1 MPELPDVEVFRR
13 RVAANGLR
21 RPIRAVTLSSE
32 LVKDGSAQKLRERL
46 RGSELEST
54 KRHGKN
60 LFISISGGGWLL
72 LHFGMTGDVEF
83 FETKKEKPRYTK
95 LLLEFS
101 DGGYMAFENMRKL
114 GRIGL
119 VEDVD
124 EFVSGRR
131 LGPDV
136 FDGSFGAGELA
147 AALKGRTGSIKA
159 ALMNQEI
166 VAGLGN
172 IYTDEVLFHAGIHPG
187 RAIDELSRKEIGEIS
202 RRIRQVLRMAIDRE
216 VDADEFPRTYML
228 PHRSK
233 RGSCPKCGREWTI
246 TTIGGRTTYF
256 CEHDQG

>member
-13 RVAANGLR
+13 RIAANGLR
-21 RPIRAVTLSSE
+21 RPITSVTLSSE
-32 LVKDGSAQKLRERL
+32 LVKEGSSQKLRERL
-46 RGSELEST
+46 RGSELTST
-54 KRHGKN
+54 RRHGKN
-60 LFISISGGGWLL
+60 LFVSISAGGWLL
-72 LHFGMTGDVEF
+72 LHFGMTGDVSF
-83 FETKKEKPRYTK
+83 FETKNEKPRYTK

-101 DGGYMAFENMRKL
+101 GGGYMAFENMRKL

-131 LGPDV
+131 LGPDP
-136 FDGSFGAGELA
+136 FEASFGAGDLRAVLE
-147 AALKGRTGSIKA
+147 GRSGSIKA

-187 RAIDELSRKEIGEIS
+187 RATDELSRKEIGEIS
-202 RRIRQVLRMAIDRE
+202 RRIGQVLRMAIDRQ
-216 VDADEFPRTYML
+216 VDADAFPGNYML

-233 RGSCPKCGREWTI
+233 GESCPKCGREWTI
-246 TTIGGRTTYF
+246 TRIGGRTTYL
-256 CEHDQG
+256 CERDQR